1 MPTVKF
7 FITIKPL
14 IRATNIVRKIN
25 SLQYPSHKDTFG
37 LVKCQMITKQT
48 FCCCCCCSVTSV
60 VSDSVRPHR

>member
-60 VSDSVRPHR
+60 VSNSVRPHR